1 MRPIRLALPLI
12 ALAAFGCS
20 KEIPRLAATD
30 TEGRTFELKC
40 TAAEMC
46 EVSSSAQPK
55 PSVPATEGAKAA
67 FVVHKASRMY
77 GICDVWMQGTSA
89 AINPADCRALTCVTD
104 DNCPPARGMT
114 HGTCANKFCIEPDGA
129 MGSEDAVL
137 LCLAGTGVPAGT
149 TRQIERFALGS
160 NCGTPCRVPAVCR
173 QP

>member
-1 MRPIRLALPLI
+1 MRPIRLSVALT

-40 TAAEMC
+40 TASEEC
-46 EVSSSAQPK
+46 VISSSAQPK
-55 PSVPATEGAKAA
+55 PSVPPTEGAKAA
-67 FVVHKASRMY
+67 FVVHKASRLY
-77 GICDVWMQGTSA
+77 AICDVWMQGKSA
-89 AINPADCRALTCVTD
+89 SINPADCRALTCESD
-104 DNCPPARGMT
+104 NNCPPAKGLA
-114 HGTCANKFCIEPDGA
+114 HGTCANKFCIEPDGSV
-129 MGSEDAVL
+129 GSEDAVL